1 MRRKGGGKEKER
13 EKRRRRVKKRRSNCK
28 MRGLLLLNY
37 YWKQGTTDSITFFIL
52 SLSMLSF
59 PLCLSVSIT
68 RKMEEWKM
76 NEKSATNRKRKE

>member
-1 MRRKGGGKEKER
+1 MRRKGGGKENER
-13 EKRRRRVKKRRSNCK
+13 EKRRRRVKKRSNCK

-59 PLCLSVSIT
+59 PLSVSLSLCLYYQKDGGVENE
-68 RKMEEWKM
+68 RKVSNK
-76 NEKSATNRKRKE
+76 